1 MRIATKPSVMNFLNE
16 IATQYPA
23 AISFAAGAPA
33 LQFFDRMDHASI
45 LSALQCYERH
55 ACTRTS
61 SICTTQRLLQ
71 YGPTGGLIN
80 DLIAQQLQVDE
91 GIAVTADRVLVTSG
105 CQEAISLCLAAL
117 CPTPSDVLLV
127 CNPTY
132 IGATGAARNHRIPI
146 EHIPNT
152 GSALA
157 AYIEDAAKRLH
168 HRGYNIRALYLI
180 PTFDNPTGY
189 VLDIQER
196 EEILTLC
203 ARLRIV
209 ILEDNPYGMF
219 RFDGVPVPSM
229 AELDHAGCVIYLSSF
244 SKTLAPSLR
253 VGAATLPFT
262 LFGSRNAREELM
274 RELLESKSLLTLNTS
289 QLNQGIAGGIL
300 LQQNMSLRSWVEPA
314 RSLYHHNR
322 NTMLNCLDREFNAM
336 NKQIRW
342 NKPEGG
348 FFISMSL
355 PFDFDSDA
363 VTDCAL
369 RHGIIVMPMRFFALD
384 ESQNRDIRL
393 SFSSVSPQQIQE
405 GIRSLAKYVESRL
418 ASEMPPQ

>member
-1 MRIATKPSVMNFLNE
+1 MGI
-16 IATQYPA
+16 
-23 AISFAAGAPA
+23 
-33 LQFFDRMDHASI
+33 
-45 LSALQCYERH
+45 
-55 ACTRTS
+55 
-61 SICTTQRLLQ
+61 TQRLLQ

-91 GIAVTADRVLVTSG
+91 GIAATADRVLVTSG
-105 CQEAISLCLAAL
+105 CQEAISLCLPAL
-117 CPTPSDVLLV
+117 CPTLSDVLLV

-168 HRGYNIRALYLI
+168 DRGYNIRALYLI

-189 VLDIQER
+189 VLDIQQR

-229 AELDHAGCVIYLSSF
+229 AELDHTGCVIYLSSF

-253 VGAATLPFT
+253 VGAATLPLT

-274 RELLESKSLLTLNTS
+274 RELLERKSLLTLNTS

-314 RSLYHHNR
+314 RSFYHHNR

-355 PFDFDSDA
+355 PFDFDSDT

-405 GIRSLAKYVESRL
+405 GISSLAKYVESRL